1 MGAAVTD
8 GLVSWSLARRAARE
22 AADSLPVVSVPLAVA
37 VGSVLAEPLVATTAL
52 PPADAARV
60 DGWAV
65 SGPGPWDVVP
75 GPVDHLSDGCA
86 VEVDAGGVLPFG
98 SDSVLRADHALVL
111 DEGGRG
117 RLHVGDPASG
127 RLAPHAGYVE
137 PGSDVRPRGEE
148 AAAGETLLQAG
159 GVVTPAVV
167 ALAAS
172 AGLDELPVVRPPDVA
187 IVVPERGRDVLGPM
201 LPGWVAW
208 AGGRAFPPVRVLGGL
223 DELVDTID
231 DANSDVIVV
240 TGATSTS
247 DDVHRAVARLSGR
260 WVVDGVAV
268 RPGTASSL
276 AVLPDGRRVV
286 SLPEAPLGAVAGVLT
301 LLVPLLAAL
310 RGEFGVDE
318 SRIEE
323 AVLDRDV
330 PPGLADAE
338 GWVRLV
344 PVQRRRHGLVPS
356 ATPLPHD
363 GPAAL
368 RGIALADG
376 VAVVA
381 YGAGAHGTGVTVLP
395 LP

>member
-1 MGAAVTD
+1 MTD
-8 GLVSWSLARRAARE
+8 GLVSWSIARRAARE
-22 AADSLPVVSVPLAVA
+22 AADSLPVVSVPLAAA
-37 VGSVLAEPLVATTAL
+37 VGAVLAEPLVAETAL

-65 SGPGPWDVVP
+65 SGPGPWTVVP
-75 GPVDHLSDGCA
+75 GPVDHLADGCA
-86 VEVDAGGVLPFG
+86 VEVGAGGVLPFG
-98 SDSVLRADHALVL
+98 ADSVLRADHAVL
-111 DEGGRG
+111 EDRL
-117 RLHVGDPASG
+117 LHVGDPASG
-127 RLAPHAGYVE
+127 WLAPHSGYVE

-159 GVVTPAVV
+159 GIVTPAVA

-172 AGLDELPVVRPPDVA
+172 AGLDQLPVVRPPDVA

-223 DELVDTID
+223 PELVDVID

-247 DDVHRAVARLSGR
+247 DDVHRAVAQLSGR

-301 LLVPLLAAL
+301 LLVPLLAVL
-310 RGEFGVDE
+310 RGELGADE
-318 SRIEE
+318 SRTEE
-323 AVLDRDV
+323 AVLADDV
-330 PPGLADAE
+330 PPGLPDTE
-338 GWVRLV
+338 GFVRLV
-344 PVQRRRHGLVPS
+344 PVIRRRTSLVPS

-376 VAVVA
+376 LAVVA
-381 YGAGAHGTGVTVLP
+381 HGAGARGTGVLVLP

>member
-172 AGLDELPVVRPPDVA
+172 AGLDESRWCDRRMSRSSSLSVGATCSGRCCPA
-187 IVVPERGRDVLGPM
+187 GSRGR
-201 LPGWVAW
+201 
-208 AGGRAFPPVRVLGGL
+208 AGARSRRSACSAV
-223 DELVDTID
+223 
-231 DANSDVIVV
+231 
-240 TGATSTS
+240 STS
-247 DDVHRAVARLSGR
+247 WSTRSTT
-260 WVVDGVAV
+260 
-268 RPGTASSL
+268 PTA
-276 AVLPDGRRVV
+276 
-286 SLPEAPLGAVAGVLT
+286 T
-301 LLVPLLAAL
+301 
-310 RGEFGVDE
+310 
-318 SRIEE
+318 
-323 AVLDRDV
+323 
-330 PPGLADAE
+330 
-338 GWVRLV
+338 
-344 PVQRRRHGLVPS
+344 
-356 ATPLPHD
+356 
-363 GPAAL
+363 
-368 RGIALADG
+368 
-376 VAVVA
+376 
-381 YGAGAHGTGVTVLP
+381 
-395 LP
+395 